1 MSPSRE
7 VGDELFGGSSC
18 DERYG
23 QATLLL
29 GTSDSKPDIIDCGD
43 GTYGTVFFTPRED
56 TAENCEINNP
66 PILS

>member
-1 MSPSRE
+1 MSPGRE
-7 VGDELFGGSSC
+7 VGDELFGGSSR

-23 QATLLL
+23 QATFLL
-29 GTSDSKPDIIDCGD
+29 GASDSKPDIIDCGD
-43 GTYGTVFFTPRED
+43 GTVFFTPRED